1 MAMKTPL
8 SVQRTCGQCIRQ
20 RYLHPNRTT
29 ATRYLSTSNLL
40 RSAPKAN
47 PLRTTGNARA
57 ARPNEQDVAK
67 YRRSM
72 IISASGI
79 AACAVAMYGVITL
92 DAFGLEATQAK
103 ETDGKDEVK
112 DNAPSGI
119 KLEGPEGFPHSPSVI
134 RIQGQD
140 GAEEV
145 ATGTSTIPT
154 FPSTIRLPRYQQS
167 SATLAPGDEIP
178 VATGAEDEDE
188 YQLLGLGVRTVSF
201 LKIQVYVVGLYVA
214 KSDISELQ
222 RRLIETAVH
231 PPTDD
236 QVIANPVGATS
247 ATSLVS
253 TERQLLKQLLL
264 DEEKGEDAW
273 NAIIKDN
280 GLRTAFR
287 IVPTRNTDFIHLR
300 DGWVRGITARAQKA
314 NAKAKVNAEGQP
326 VSTPGEFEDES
337 FGAAMSD
344 FKKLFGG
351 GQRKNVPKGQTL
363 LLLRNERGELDVLF
377 GADPEKPW
385 RFMGR
390 VSDERVSR
398 LVWLNYLAGKN
409 VSSEDARKSVVDGVM
424 GVVERPVGT
433 LVQKVL

>member
-1 MAMKTPL
+1 
-8 SVQRTCGQCIRQ
+8 
-20 RYLHPNRTT
+20 
-29 ATRYLSTSNLL
+29 
-40 RSAPKAN
+40 
-47 PLRTTGNARA
+47 
-57 ARPNEQDVAK
+57 
-67 YRRSM
+67 M

-79 AACAVAMYGVITL
+79 AACAVAMYGVIKL
-92 DAFGLEATQAK
+92 DAFGLEATKAQ
-103 ETDGKDEVK
+103 ETDGKDAAKES
-112 DNAPSGI
+112 APSGI

-167 SATLAPGDEIP
+167 SATLASGDEIP

-253 TERQLLKQLLL
+253 TERQRLKELLL

-300 DGWVRGITARAQKA
+300 DGWVRGITARAQKV
-314 NAKAKVNAEGQP
+314 NAKAKVNSAGQS

-337 FGAAMSD
+337 FGTAMSD

-363 LLLRNERGELDVLF
+363 LLLRNARGELDALF
-377 GADPEKPW
+377 GAEPTQPW